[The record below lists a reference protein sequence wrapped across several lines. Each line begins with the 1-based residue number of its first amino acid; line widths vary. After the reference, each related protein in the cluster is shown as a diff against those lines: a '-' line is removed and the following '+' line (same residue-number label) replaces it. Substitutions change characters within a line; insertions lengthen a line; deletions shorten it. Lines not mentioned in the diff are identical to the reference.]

1 MMLLLLFS
9 DVGKTWWATELVG
22 KTWWA
27 IELVGET
34 WSPIELLLSSD
45 EGEEMEWATK
55 LLELKL

>member
-1 MMLLLLFS
+1 MLLLLS
-9 DVGKTWWATELVG
+9 SGVGD
-22 KTWWA
+22 TWWA

-45 EGEEMEWATK
+45 EGEETEWATK